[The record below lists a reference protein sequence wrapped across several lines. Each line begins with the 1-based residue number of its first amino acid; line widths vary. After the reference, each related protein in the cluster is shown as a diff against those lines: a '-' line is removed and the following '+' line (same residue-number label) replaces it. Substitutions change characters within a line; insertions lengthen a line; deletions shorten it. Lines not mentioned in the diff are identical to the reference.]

1 MKKIFYKNYIIF
13 SAVLAACLAL
23 FSYLLITGIQKIEE
37 NDNWVEKTRKVIIE
51 SEQLNTL
58 VAQLVSSQRGYIISN
73 DDQFLNEYLQ
83 RKNAFSHQ
91 IDNLRNQTKDNPQQL
106 RKLDEIY
113 GYFISL
119 SELLQKRAEE
129 GLSGT
134 MNNMLSDVDR
144 VRSLKNSIF
153 MVNRDLLETEYVS
166 LNQHIEELEQQKDRY
181 FYTMI
186 IGGTIS
192 VILLVLFN
200 RYLLKAQLNRRDI
213 ENTLSEKEA
222 VFKLAIEGSQD
233 GVFDWNLQTGE
244 AFYSDQYISMLG
256 LKPFDFNHTMD
267 DFNERLH
274 PDEKENVLE
283 YIQYY
288 IDDQLSEY
296 SNIFRMKHKSGMW
309 LWIHSRGKIIR
320 GKNQEALRMVGSHT
334 DITALKEYEKGLE
347 ESRIKAEEANQ
358 AKSDFLAHMS
368 HEIRTPLTA
377 ISGVAEILAHEE
389 QAFGEKEKK
398 LIGVLQD
405 SSTALKDLVADILD
419 FSKIESGEIELEE
432 KSFNLEKTFQ
442 HIISIMSVRAKDKQ
456 LDFSFSY
463 EDLENITLYGDPIR
477 IRQIMLN
484 LVGNAIKFT
493 DHGHV
498 KVSVRKKTEEGNTLL
513 LCEVEDTGIGIKKEQ
528 HEQVFEHFRQADSS
542 ISRRFGG
549 TGLGLPISKKLAQ
562 IMDGD
567 ILISSEIGK
576 GSLFTLLLPYI
587 EIADMPI
594 KANNDK
600 IKKRKLDAKLKSVLT
615 AKDKVLLVED
625 YQGNVVFLSY
635 ILEGLACDYDVAK
648 TGIEALN
655 LWKKNHYDVI
665 LMDIQ
670 MPEMDGF
677 TATKAIRSIE
687 AEQGLDATPII
698 GMTAHAL
705 VGDRDKCLTAGM
717 NSYLPKPIVE
727 MDLKSAILDILS
739 AKNEH

>member
-13 SAVLAACLAL
+13 SAVLAACLIL
-23 FSYLLITGIQKIEE
+23 FSYLLITGNQKIEE

-83 RKNAFSHQ
+83 RKNSFSHQ
-91 IDNLRNQTKDNPQQL
+91 IDVLRNQTKDNPQQL

-113 GYFISL
+113 GYFINL

-144 VRSLKNSIF
+144 VRSLKNNIF

-166 LNQHIEELEQQKDRY
+166 LNQHIEELEQQKDQY

-233 GVFDWNLQTGE
+233 GVFDWNLKTGE

-256 LKPFDFNHTMD
+256 LEPFDFNHTMD

-368 HEIRTPLTA
+368 HEIRTPLTT

-562 IMDGD
+562 IMGGD

-655 LWKKNHYDVI
+655 LWKENHYDVI

-687 AEQGLDATPII
+687 AEQELDATPII